1 MYEVLT
7 RYLDL
12 VILSDDEYDEEN
24 EWNKDSGGEEIGAA
38 DAKTE
43 PKPGMLHCSSIASSF
58 WF

>member
-24 EWNKDSGGEEIGAA
+24 EWNKDSGGEVGAA